1 MPGWSLCIANFK
13 KSTSCVKITACFWIA
28 VSSCCSSVMP
38 SLFISFAENAC
49 TPRLFSPSTMAMLT
63 LSSA

>member
-1 MPGWSLCIANFK
+1 LLAILM

-28 VSSCCSSVMP
+28 VSSCSLSVRP
-38 SLFISFAENAC
+38 SLLMSLAEKAC
-49 TPRLFSPSTMAMLT
+49 TPRLFRPSTMAILT